1 VIEQVDKRAERLR
14 RSVRYGQKRLKRL
27 SRTATLG
34 GIFLSFLQIGCTG
47 FGGGLA
53 VVAQLRLL
61 ALVKRKWFT
70 EHEFAEGLALAQSL
84 PGSMATNIAAYIG
97 LRLRGWRGAS
107 VAVAG
112 FILPSMLLM
121 VALAI
126 LYRHLRELP
135 DTERL
140 FHGLNAAVV
149 ALIAVTAWRI
159 GRSTLSKPW
168 QWYIAVFS
176 GLAVIIFEA
185 TVIEVVLV
193 AGLAGIYIDSFAERR
208 WQRWR
213 RIRRR
218 AALRR
223 DELAEME
230 ARAFVGGYLTRAV
243 ADEQVRE
250 AGIEFVEPETPA
262 PDERKVGRRAKRTAK
277 IRERVRTWRK
287 SRREGAQSRFAADE
301 DHASAADEEETTDA
315 SSALAAGDGRGA
327 QSVVLKR
334 VVGDEKGVEG
344 DGSRSEKGV
353 ERGVETGEAASDNV
367 ADGKRRGGRRGKPG
381 GSRLRSVVLAAAVP
395 MPIMAKLALLLTI
408 ASIFLRIG
416 TVTFGGG
423 FVMVPLIESEVVKSH
438 QWLTHQ
444 EFVEAFAL
452 GQITPGPVL
461 ITATFIGYRVAGTLG
476 ALVATVSIFLPSLAL
491 TVAAGSSLRRFRSNR
506 QVQAFLRGVTPAVV
520 GLLVAAAWSIGRA
533 GIQTWVGVVFAV
545 AAAFVL
551 LRFRVN
557 PFLVMLGAAA
567 LRYAISF
574 VWVGM

>member
-1 VIEQVDKRAERLR
+1 VIEQADKRTKRLR
-14 RSVRYGQKRLKRL
+14 RSVLYGQKRLKRL

-53 VVAQLRLL
+53 VVAQLRVL
-61 ALVKRKWFT
+61 ALQKRKWFT

-84 PGSMATNIAAYIG
+84 PGSMASNVAAYMG

-121 VALAI
+121 ILLAI
-126 LYRHLRELP
+126 LYRHLRDFP

-159 GRSTLSKPW
+159 GRSTLAKSW

-193 AGLAGIYIDSFAERR
+193 SGLAGIYIDSFAERR

-213 RIRRR
+213 RIRHIASLRR
-218 AALRR
+218 ARLE
-223 DELAEME
+223 ELEG
-230 ARAFVGGYLTRAV
+230 RAFVGGHLTRAV
-243 ADEQVRE
+243 ADEHVRE
-250 AGIEFVEPETPA
+250 AGIEFVEPESPA
-262 PDERKVGRRAKRTAK
+262 PDERRIGRRVKRAAKV
-277 IRERVRTWRK
+277 RERVREWRK
-287 SRREGAQSRFAADE
+287 ARRDGARTDGDGGRNAASVEGEASDVDE
-301 DHASAADEEETTDA
+301 A
-315 SSALAAGDGRGA
+315 SSDGRGKT
-327 QSVVLKR
+327 S
-334 VVGDEKGVEG
+334 G
-344 DGSRSEKGV
+344 
-353 ERGVETGEAASDNV
+353 T
-367 ADGKRRGGRRGKPG
+367 
-381 GSRLRSVVLAAAVP
+381 RLRSVAALAAA
-395 MPIMAKLALLLTI
+395 MPLMLKLGLLLTV

-423 FVMVPLIESEVVKSH
+423 FVMVPLIESEVVNTH
-438 QWLTHQ
+438 HWITHQ

-476 ALVATVSIFLPSLAL
+476 ALVATVSIFLPTLCL
-491 TVAAGSSLRRFRSNR
+491 TIAAGSSLRRFRANR

-533 GIQTWVGVVFAV
+533 GIQSWVGVAIAV
-545 AAAFVL
+545 AAAAIL
-551 LRFRVN
+551 LRFRTN
-557 PFLVMLGAAA
+557 AFLVMLGAAV